1 LKVLYSVGHQ
11 VAVALERAHLHEN
24 LERLVEERT
33 AALRASEARLRTIIE
48 AEPECVK
55 IVDTEGRL
63 AQMNVAGLAMIE
75 ADSLEQVLGVKI
87 VELVVPSQREAYR
100 AFEASVL
107 DGRSAVFEFEM
118 VGLKGAHRW
127 LDTHAVPLPEL
138 RDGRPKMLAITRDVT
153 ERKQAQ
159 EEILHLNAELEGR
172 VRQRTAQLQ
181 AANQELEAFSYS
193 VSHDL
198 RTPLSTIDGFSQLLA
213 KVDGNNVSEKGAH
226 YLNRIRAG
234 AKQMGELIEGLLSLA
249 QLSREQI
256 KLESVD
262 LSAISKQVE
271 QACRE
276 REPERQ
282 VQVHIQEG
290 LNAHGDPRLLSAVLH
305 NLLGNAWKF
314 TAGQVPARIDVGS
327 ELGADGDTIFFVKDN
342 GAGFDMAFSGKLFG
356 TFQRL
361 HSHEDF
367 SGTGVG
373 LATVKRIIE
382 RHGGRVW
389 AESKLNEGA
398 TFYFTLGRSN
408 W

>member
-1 LKVLYSVGHQ
+1 MQASILDKAKNAIVIQDLQHKILYWNQG
-11 VAVALERAHLHEN
+11 A
-24 LERLVEERT
+24 ERLYRWT
-33 AALRASEARLRTIIE
+33 AAEALG
-48 AEPECVK
+48 K
-55 IVDTEGRL
+55 
-63 AQMNVAGLAMIE
+63 
-75 ADSLEQVLGVKI
+75 SVLGLMRHPADFSSAMDQLLATGEWVGELMQADKDGLP
-87 VELVVPSQREAYR
+87 LVVEGHWTLVRDDQ
-100 AFEASVL
+100 
-107 DGRSAVFEFEM
+107 
-118 VGLKGAHRW
+118 GAPTR
-127 LDTHAVPLPEL
+127 V
-138 RDGRPKMLAITRDVT
+138 LAINTDIR

-159 EEILHLNAELEGR
+159 NEILRLKAGLDQR

-198 RTPLSTIDGFSQLLA
+198 RSPLNTIAGFSQLLA
-213 KVDGNNVSEKGAH
+213 KVDGNNVSEKGKH

-256 KLESVD
+256 KLENVD
-262 LSAISKQVE
+262 LSAIARRIE
-271 QACRE
+271 HDCRERE

-282 VQVHIQEG
+282 AQVHIQEG
-290 LNAHGDPRLLSAVLH
+290 LSAHGDPRLLSAVLQ

-314 TAGQVPARIDVGS
+314 TSKQVLARIDIGS

-342 GAGFDMAFSGKLFG
+342 GAGFDMAFAHKLFG

-373 LATVKRIIE
+373 LATVKRVIE

-398 TFYFTLGRSN
+398 TFYFTLGRMIESVM
-408 W
+408 